1 MVVVVVAGGG
11 WGGGMMVAVLMGTED
26 KGRNPPPLL
35 LPDLLIPAPYPEGKN
50 KTTAT
55 KNSFLLIISVSEH
68 RSAPVGTT
76 DGRA

>member
-1 MVVVVVAGGG
+1 
-11 WGGGMMVAVLMGTED
+11 MGRRYD
-26 KGRNPPPLL
+26 GSGVDGDRGQGKKSPLL
-35 LPDLLIPAPYPEGKN
+35 LPDLLIPAPYPEGKNKTKQKTNN